1 MAYILF
7 GSENQMQMC
16 PFAQVSRINY
26 QKNSNGDNNSAT
38 ITLYRVGRGES
49 VVYSEKGDESVV
61 DAGEEVYRNILNG
74 LESGTPVN
82 LTDFSLV
89 APKKKA
95 PSKKTESEPES
106 KTSESETPPETPA
119 E

>member
-7 GSENQMQMC
+7 GSDDQMQMC
-16 PFAQVSRINY
+16 PFSQVSRINY
-26 QKNSNGDNNSAT
+26 QNNNNGDNNSVT
-38 ITLYRVGRGES
+38 ITVYRVGRGES
-49 VVYSEKGDESVV
+49 VVYSERGDESVV
-61 DAGEEVYRNILNG
+61 DAGQEVYRNILNG

-95 PSKKTESEPES
+95 PSKKTEPEPES
-106 KTSESETPPETPA
+106 ETPEPETPPETPA